1 MTREGLPTG
10 QMQEETQELLDE
22 YNETYDWSYNDMVDF
37 IKEYGEEEFREYYEQ
52 YGTLVSDY
60 GKGLVDEYIEYYFLD
75 AIDHFEDA
83 YSGEYESGADFAE
96 QIASDCG
103 YISRD
108 FPSWIEID
116 WQATWDNSLSWDYAE
131 IVNPDT
137 NQVAIFNNSY

>member
-10 QMQEETQELLDE
+10 QLQEETQELLENVVDE
-22 YNETYDWSYNDMVDF
+22 DLASEF
-37 IKEYGEEEFREYYEQ
+37 LKEYDEDQFVEYYEQ
-52 YGTLVSDY
+52 YETLVNDY

>member
-10 QMQEETQELLDE
+10 QLQEETQELLENVVDE
-22 YNETYDWSYNDMVDF
+22 DLASEF
-37 IKEYGEEEFREYYEQ
+37 LKEYDEDQFVEYYEQ
-52 YGTLVSDY
+52 YETLVNDY
-60 GKGLVDEYIEYYFLD
+60 GQGLVDEYIEYYFLD